1 MIQNLNGDKVTIK
14 NDMRELSGD
23 EWKKNENAVKKEQE
37 VSVSNIQEETFFSF
51 CMMVWYSI
59 LWIKK
64 MWYIYTMESYS
75 AFKKNEIMP
84 FAAIWVDL
92 EIIILSE
99 ESQTKI
105 NTIWYHLYVESKIW
119 HKWTYLWKR
128 NRLTDI
134 EETCDCQGVGR
145 EGRIE
150 SLGLVDV
157 NYYT

>member
-64 MWYIYTMESYS
+64 MWYIYTMEYYS

-84 FAAIWVDL
+84 FAATWMDL
-92 EIIILSE
+92 ELIIVSE
-99 ESQTKI
+99 VSQRKTNI
-105 NTIWYHLYVESKIW
+105 TWYSLYAESK
-119 HKWTYLWKR
+119 K
-128 NRLTDI
+128 
-134 EETCDCQGVGR
+134 
-145 EGRIE
+145 
-150 SLGLVDV
+150 
-157 NYYT
+157 